1 MTVPAIPLINDLIVG
16 DDYPLTVTGTLAD
29 PTALAR
35 ATLEV
40 KNQLTDADSLALI
53 DVVVTDPTALVV
65 NPTTGALTL
74 SFTLTAA
81 QTAKL
86 VAGRS
91 YQWGV
96 SVVNTAGRVYS
107 PVPFG
112 TLVPVARLVQQP

>member
-1 MTVPAIPLINDLIVG
+1 MTIPASPIINDLIVG

-40 KNQLTDADSLALI
+40 KANLSDPDSLALI
-53 DVVVTDPTALVV
+53 DVVVTDPAALVV
-65 NPTTGALTL
+65 NATTGACSL

-81 QTAKL
+81 QTARL
-86 VAGRS
+86 VAGRG

-96 SVVNTAGRVYS
+96 TVVNTAGRVYS